1 VEEFFLVHFGR
12 RRVMADEHHF
22 DLVVHALEEQ
32 VEQDE
37 EALGGVLARFVH
49 RAGHVH
55 DAEHHRLRH
64 RLGHLD
70 AVVVA
75 QVERVDEGDGQQARV
90 QVVDQLFQLDH
101 ARVLQRHAFQQ
112 QLFQFALGLDHA
124 LARIA
129 ADGDAPAQRA
139 AQERSTWMLDGVP
152 TCCSRRAGS

>member
-12 RRVMADEHHF
+12 RRVVADEHHF
-22 DLVVHALEEQ
+22 DLVVHPLEEQ
-32 VEQDE
+32 VQQDE

-55 DAEHHRLRH
+55 DAEHHGLRH
-64 RLGHLD
+64 GLGHLD

-101 ARVLQRHAFQQ
+101 ARVSAAAPSSSSCSSSRSAC
-112 QLFQFALGLDHA
+112 AA